1 MKNHVMPSTTKVKP
15 PKQNKKTVQ
24 RGRIYF
30 TPEAIE
36 SKRNKNTIQK
46 MNSEHRPIQ

>member
-1 MKNHVMPSTTKVKP
+1 MKNYGMASTTKVKP
-15 PKQNKKTVQ
+15 LKHNKKTVQ
-24 RGRIYF
+24 RGRVYF
-30 TPEAIE
+30 TPEANE